1 MALETAT
8 ETTTQTAPA
17 PEPAAPTT
25 PDWRESLPEELRAEP
40 SFKDVPDVPT
50 LAKRFIDTKKMVG
63 GSLKVPKEG
72 ATPEEVKA
80 FHTALG
86 VPAAPDKY
94 TARPPAF
101 PEDSGITLDEEGFK
115 GFLGAAH
122 SAGITDKQAQ
132 AILDWYGG
140 YTVSEGDRI
149 TQFIADAR
157 KGAETSLKQE
167 WGAQYGRNVA
177 LARQTVRDLFSDDP
191 DLAKAIEEQ
200 GNNLA
205 LMKGLVKIG
214 ERMMEHGEITAEVP
228 PGQSLEAMQ
237 AEVTKLRSEM
247 ETKPGDDALSERYL
261 AAIRR
266 VLKAGGAVPTA

>member
-1 MALETAT
+1 MPDPVVVEAPPVVETP
-8 ETTTQTAPA
+8 PA
-17 PEPAAPTT
+17 GT
-25 PDWRESLPEELRAEP
+25 PDWREGLPEELRAEP

-72 ATPEEVKA
+72 ASPEEVNA
-80 FHTALG
+80 FYTALG
-86 VPAAPDKY
+86 RPASVDKY

-101 PEDSGITLDEEGFK
+101 PEDSGLALDEEGFK

-149 TQFIADAR
+149 TQFIAEAR

-191 DLAKAIEEQ
+191 ELAEAVEGR

-205 LMKGLVKIG
+205 LMKGLVRIG
-214 ERMMEHGEITAEVP
+214 ERMMEHGEITTEVP
-228 PGQSLEAMQ
+228 PGQSIEAMQ

-266 VLKAGGAVPTA
+266 VLKAGGTVPTA

>member
-1 MALETAT
+1 MPDPVVVEAPPVVETP
-8 ETTTQTAPA
+8 PA
-17 PEPAAPTT
+17 GT
-25 PDWRESLPEELRAEP
+25 PDWREGLPEELRAEP

-63 GSLKVPKEG
+63 GSLKVPKDG
-72 ATPEEVKA
+72 APPEEVNA
-80 FHTALG
+80 FYTALG
-86 VPAAPDKY
+86 RPASVDKY

-101 PEDSGITLDEEGFK
+101 PEDSGLALDEEGFK

-149 TQFIADAR
+149 TQFIAEAR

-191 DLAKAIEEQ
+191 ELAEAVEGR

-205 LMKGLVKIG
+205 LMKGLVRIG
-214 ERMMEHGEITAEVP
+214 ERMMEHGEITTEVP
-228 PGQSLEAMQ
+228 PGQSIEAMQ

-266 VLKAGGAVPTA
+266 VLKAGGTVPTA